1 MPVGGVCECALKL
14 PRVWEGCVA
23 IILHITGCQPDSGKP
38 TVRDERGA
46 YGNVGYGGIRHP
58 LAIERAR
65 AGHSPPK
72 AVRAVFLPDARA
84 ARRCGGPA
92 GPDTPM
98 GWSSTAL
105 RPAEPSQAGMAAGR
119 LSHRADPDA
128 GGPTA
133 GPLAPP

>member
-72 AVRAVFLPDARA
+72 AVRAVFLPDACRGLREWEVDPDHW
-84 ARRCGGPA
+84 AR
-92 GPDTPM
+92 
-98 GWSSTAL
+98 TAWL
-105 RPAEPSQAGMAAGR
+105 R
-119 LSHRADPDA
+119 LS
-128 GGPTA
+128 
-133 GPLAPP
+133 L